1 MRVIDWLR
9 EGQRRLGLRLE
20 ESHHPY
26 NILST
31 NRAFAK
37 HFTAIRARCHVTA
50 FKQNAFNGCVH
61 ANFTQINRGQF
72 IDGCNDKP
80 RKRIRKLSI
89 GKCVM
94 WDIIPGQF
102 WRSSHSRW
110 TRSSNSLFSQ
120 HPLKSTRFSMS
131 TSLSCFTVN
140 SSNSALKRN
149 RGNKMWNWELTF

>member
-1 MRVIDWLR
+1 MRRMRVIDWLR

-50 FKQNAFNGCVH
+50 FQQNAFNGCVH

-94 WDIIPGQF
+94 WDILYLGNFEDHPTAVEHVRVIRFFHSIP
-102 WRSSHSRW
+102 WNRRDSAW
-110 TRSSNSLFSQ
+110 A
-120 HPLKSTRFSMS
+120 PPWVA
-131 TSLSCFTVN
+131 SLSI
-140 SSNSALKRN
+140 RPIPP
-149 RGNKMWNWELTF
+149 